1 MTVTESE
8 FQEFIITVGYRY
20 CEKAATA
27 FNTFEGFHTI
37 IQFNEKEKRYS
48 LLLNAGINNSN
59 DAIDVQ
65 NMLKEFFAGHKNYIT
80 KAIYKD
86 KKINISLKMTV
97 DSEIDKNE
105 LKETAK
111 FIIELCKSGKIIP
124 VCGVCFRKK
133 KTGLYIVGRELMPM
147 CDLCV
152 ARKRRRYEH
161 KKNVFDKKTQNMP
174 AGIAGAVFGAL
185 LGAAVYVLL
194 YQFLPMYGTGSLFI
208 ILLSFIGFVVTGQR
222 ATKKSAVICELISAA
237 AFVMAE
243 YVSLVANMS
252 ILIEQ
257 EGGGIA
263 VSEAIRATNMSFAD
277 ISFLF
282 ATGLDIAV
290 GFAVMAIAG
299 LVYFLKRKYTR
310 PLKISKNIL

>member
-1 MTVTESE
+1 MTESE

-20 CEKAATA
+20 CEKAKTA
-27 FNTFEGFHTI
+27 FNSFEGFHTR
-37 IQFNEKEKRYS
+37 IQFSEKEKRYS
-48 LLLNAGINNSN
+48 LLLSAGTENSN

-65 NMLKEFFAGHKNYIT
+65 NMLKEFAAGHKSCIT
-80 KAIYKD
+80 KAVYAD
-86 KKINISLKMTV
+86 KKININLKMTV
-97 DSEIDKNE
+97 DSAIDKNE

-124 VCGVCFRKK
+124 VCCVCSRNK

-194 YQFLPMYGTGSLFI
+194 YQFFNMYGTGSLFI
-208 ILLSFIGFVVTGQR
+208 IFLSFIGFVVTGQR
-222 ATKKSAVICELISAA
+222 ATKKSAVICELISAVVL
-237 AFVMAE
+237 VMAE
-243 YVSLVANMS
+243 YIALVANMS

-257 EGGGIA
+257 KGGGIA
-263 VSEAIRATNMSFAD
+263 VSEAIQATNMSFAD
-277 ISFLF
+277 MSFLF
-282 ATGLDIAV
+282 AAGLDIAI
-290 GFAVMAIAG
+290 GLAVMAAVG
-299 LVYFLKRKYTR
+299 LIYFLKRKYTR

>member
-1 MTVTESE
+1 MTESE
-8 FQEFIITVGYRY
+8 FQEFMITVGYRY

-27 FNTFEGFHTI
+27 FNSFEGFHTR

-48 LLLNAGINNSN
+48 LLLSAGTNTSN
-59 DAIDVQ
+59 DTIDVQ
-65 NMLKEFFAGHKNYIT
+65 NMLKEFSALHKNYIT
-80 KAIYKD
+80 KAVYAD
-86 KKINISLKMTV
+86 KKININLKMTV

-111 FIIELCKSGKIIP
+111 FIIGLCKSEKIIP
-124 VCGVCFRKK
+124 VCSVCLHNK

-152 ARKRRRYEH
+152 SRKRRRYEY

-185 LGAAVYVLL
+185 IGAAVYVLL
-194 YQFLPMYGTGSLFI
+194 YQLLPMYGTGSLLIVF
-208 ILLSFIGFVVTGQR
+208 LSFVGFVVTGQR
-222 ATKKSAVICELISAA
+222 ATRKSAVICEIISAVI
-237 AFVMAE
+237 FVMAE
-243 YVSLVANMS
+243 YISLVANMS

-257 EGGGIA
+257 KGGGIA
-263 VSEAIRATNMSFAD
+263 VSEAIQVTNMSFGD
-277 ISFLF
+277 MSFLF
-282 ATGLDIAV
+282 AAGLDIAI
-290 GFAVMAIAG
+290 GFAVMAIVG
-299 LVYFLKRKYTR
+299 LAYFLKRKYTR

>member
-1 MTVTESE
+1 MTESE

-20 CEKAATA
+20 CEKSSAA
-27 FNTFEGFHTI
+27 FNSFEGFHTI
-37 IQFNEKEKRYS
+37 IQFNEREKRYS
-48 LLLNAGINNSN
+48 LLLNAVTHNSN

-65 NMLKEFFAGHKNYIT
+65 NMLKEFSTEHKNYIA

-86 KKINISLKMTV
+86 KRININIKMTV
-97 DSEIDKNE
+97 DSDVDKNE

-124 VCGVCFRKK
+124 VCSVCSRNK

-152 ARKRRRYEH
+152 ARKRRRYEY

-174 AGIAGAVFGAL
+174 AGIAGAVFGSL
-185 LGAAVYVLL
+185 LGASVYVLL
-194 YQFLPMYGTGSLFI
+194 YQFLPMCGTGSLFI

-222 ATKKSAVICELISAA
+222 ATKKSAIVCELISAV
-237 AFVMAE
+237 AFIIAE
-243 YVSLVANMS
+243 YISLVANMS

-257 EGGGIA
+257 AGGGIA
-263 VSEAIRATNMSFAD
+263 VSEAIRATNMNLQD
-277 ISFLF
+277 MSFLC
-282 ATGLDIAV
+282 ATVLDIAIGLV
-290 GFAVMAIAG
+290 VMALVG
-299 LVYFLKRKYTR
+299 LIYFLKRKYTR

>member
-1 MTVTESE
+1 MTESE

-20 CEKAATA
+20 CEKAKTA
-27 FNTFEGFHTI
+27 FNSFEGFHTR
-37 IQFNEKEKRYS
+37 IQFSEKEKRYS
-48 LLLNAGINNSN
+48 LLLSAGTENSN

-65 NMLKEFFAGHKNYIT
+65 NMLKEFAAEHKSCIT
-80 KAIYKD
+80 KAVYAD
-86 KKINISLKMTV
+86 KKININLKMTV
-97 DSEIDKNE
+97 DSAIDKNE

-124 VCGVCFRKK
+124 VCCVCSRNK

-194 YQFLPMYGTGSLFI
+194 YQFFNMYGTGSLFI
-208 ILLSFIGFVVTGQR
+208 IFLSFIGFVVTGQR
-222 ATKKSAVICELISAA
+222 ATKKSAVICELISAVVL
-237 AFVMAE
+237 VMAE
-243 YVSLVANMS
+243 YIALVANMS

-257 EGGGIA
+257 KGGGIA
-263 VSEAIRATNMSFAD
+263 VSEAIQATNMSFAD
-277 ISFLF
+277 MSFLF
-282 ATGLDIAV
+282 AAGLDIAI
-290 GFAVMAIAG
+290 GLAVMAAVG
-299 LVYFLKRKYTR
+299 LIYFLKRKYTR

>member
-1 MTVTESE
+1 MTESE
-8 FQEFIITVGYRY
+8 FQEFMITVGYRY

-27 FNTFEGFHTI
+27 FNSFEGFHTR

-48 LLLNAGINNSN
+48 LLLSAGTNTSN

-65 NMLKEFFAGHKNYIT
+65 NMLKEFSALHKNCIT
-80 KAIYKD
+80 KAVYAD
-86 KKINISLKMTV
+86 KKININLKMTV

-111 FIIELCKSGKIIP
+111 FIIELCKSEKIIP
-124 VCGVCFRKK
+124 LCSVCFRNK

-152 ARKRRRYEH
+152 ARKRRRYEY

-194 YQFLPMYGTGSLFI
+194 YQFLNMYGTGSLFI
-208 ILLSFIGFVVTGQR
+208 VFLSFVGFVVTGQR
-222 ATKKSAVICELISAA
+222 ATRKSAVICEIISAVI
-237 AFVMAE
+237 FVMAE
-243 YVSLVANMS
+243 YISLVANMS

-257 EGGGIA
+257 KGGGIA
-263 VSEAIRATNMSFAD
+263 VSEAIQATNMSFGD
-277 ISFLF
+277 MSFLF
-282 ATGLDIAV
+282 SAGLDIAI